1 MENFLKGRKRCL
13 KNLEEEKE
21 EKVFEKEKGEEDKGE
36 EEKEENEKGEGRRE
50 RSSKEVFESFT
61 PWGVF
66 EDLGNLTIYKP
77 RVRFFILYN

>member
-36 EEKEENEKGEGRRE
+36 EEKEENEKGEGRGALKRCL
-50 RSSKEVFESFT
+50 RAS
-61 PWGVF
+61 PLGVC
-66 EDLGNLTIYKP
+66 LKT
-77 RVRFFILYN
+77 